1 MIERCDVVVVGGGP
15 AGAATAIALARA
27 GTSVIVLEQSHYDR
41 VRIGE
46 TLPPAARMPLASLD
60 VWNRFVEQ
68 GHAASAATIS
78 SWGSTSIDEHH
89 FIFNAHGQGWHLD
102 RTRFDEMLVSVAGD
116 CGARVRR
123 GSRMTASL
131 AVASGPE
138 VHYMQGGAVHEIQA
152 EFVVDATGRASS
164 VARQQGAR
172 RIRFDRLIGVAG
184 TFSPSS
190 PSSEKDSR
198 TLVEAA
204 PDGWWYSAWLPQ
216 SQAIVVYMTDA
227 DLIPRVSAGVG
238 AYWRRQLDK
247 TVHTYPRVQGL
258 TLEGPVRVVA
268 ACSEV
273 LNPIAGRNWVA
284 AGDAAMSVDPLS
296 SQGICWALKS
306 GLVAARAIQRH
317 MDGHSNAVE
326 ELSTWTRDGFNRYWR
341 THLVHYSREQRWR
354 DSLFWR
360 RRGAGTD
367 VQARVRALG
376 AIAGH

>member
-1 MIERCDVVVVGGGP
+1 MIERSDVVVVGGGP

-68 GHAASAATIS
+68 GHVASAASIS
-78 SWGSTSIDEHH
+78 AWGSASIDENH
-89 FIFNAHGQGWHLD
+89 FIFNSHGHGWHLD
-102 RTRFDEMLVSVAGD
+102 RTRFDEMLVSVAAD

-123 GSRMTASL
+123 GSRMTAC
-131 AVASGPE
+131 VAGATSAGI
-138 VHYMQGGAVHEIQA
+138 HYMQGGAVHKIQA
-152 EFVVDATGRASS
+152 EFIVDATGRASV

-172 RIRFDRLIGVAG
+172 RTRFDRLIGVAG

-190 PSSEKDSR
+190 PSSENDPR
-198 TLVEAA
+198 TLVEAVA
-204 PDGWWYSAWLPQ
+204 DGWWYSAWLPQ
-216 SQAIVVYMTDA
+216 SQAIVAYMTDA
-227 DLIPRVSAGVG
+227 DLIPRAPDGVG

-247 TVHTYPRVQGL
+247 TMHTHARVHRL
-258 TLEGPVRVVA
+258 TLEGPVRIVS

-273 LNPIAGRNWVA
+273 LDPIAGRTWVA
-284 AGDAAMSVDPLS
+284 IGDAAMSVDPLS

-341 THLVHYSREQRWR
+341 THLMHYSREQRWR

-360 RRGAGTD
+360 RRGAGNE

-376 AIAGH
+376 AIDGH